1 MKKNKSRLLTIGILL
16 TLATGIIH
24 IINRIIFTS
33 ANLKN
38 LLKSSAQNYYNWR
51 FGKIYYK
58 KKGSGSPVLLIH
70 DLTVYSSAY
79 EWKSIIDKLAEDHT
93 VYAVD
98 LLGCGRS
105 EKPAMT
111 YTSYLYVQMISDFI
125 KNVIREKTDIIASGY
140 SCSFTIL
147 ACNNENNL
155 FGKLFLL
162 NPPTFATLNKIPGKR
177 SKCYKFLLEI
187 PVFGTLIYNMVTC
200 QSNVELLFTE
210 NYLFNP
216 FKVTPEMIDVYY
228 EAAHKGFSSSKYLMS
243 SIVGRYMNNNISHA
257 LKNINQSIILILGE
271 HEESREEICETYVN
285 CNPAIESTVIS
296 SSKHLP
302 HLEAA
307 EKFIETVNVYE

>member
-1 MKKNKSRLLTIGILL
+1 MKKNKTRLLTIGILL

-24 IINRIIFTS
+24 IINHIIFTS
-33 ANLKN
+33 ANLKDF
-38 LLKSSAQNYYNWR
+38 LKSSAHNYYSWR

-79 EWKSIIDKLAEDHT
+79 EWNSIIDKLAENHT

-125 KNVIREKTDIIASGY
+125 KNVIHEKTDVIASGY
-140 SCSFTIL
+140 SCSFSIL
-147 ACNNENNL
+147 ACNNESNL
-155 FGKLFLL
+155 FGKLFLV
-162 NPPTFATLNKIPGKR
+162 NPPSFATLSKIPGKR
-177 SKCYKFLLEI
+177 SKLYKFLLEL
-187 PVFGTLIYNMVTC
+187 PVFGTLVYNMITC

-243 SIVGRYMNNNISHA
+243 SMVGRYMNNSISHA
-257 LKNINQSIILILGE
+257 LRNINQSIVLIFGE
-271 HEESREEICETYVN
+271 HEDSFEEVGESYTN
-285 CNPAIESTVIS
+285 SNPAIETTVIA

-302 HLEAA
+302 HMEAP
-307 EKFIETVNVYE
+307 EKFVDTLKVYE